1 MLHFLLKVVF
11 VKRGEISMKLI
22 IYFFM
27 TLAFFR
33 LEAYNPHQIKLLKK
47 DASGGKSINIS
58 GCDFRGA
65 GTLLLGIDFSNAIA
79 GNANFDACSKVT
91 GILFLTE
98 VLGQKTDLTGSNFSG
113 ANLRSASLKG
123 AILTGA
129 NFSGADVSFA
139 NFAQANLT
147 NAIFAG
153 ATGVA
158 TAVFCGATM
167 PDGSICSGKSWTSK
181 KGQVFL
187 CQCPK
192 KQ

>member
-1 MLHFLLKVVF
+1 
-11 VKRGEISMKLI
+11 MKLI

-27 TLAFFR
+27 TLTCFE
-33 LEAYNPHQIKLLKK
+33 LEAYNSHHIALLKQAVAQRK
-47 DASGGKSINIS
+47 PINIS

-65 GTLLLGIDFSNAIA
+65 TTLLQGIDFSNAIA
-79 GNANFDACSKVT
+79 GNVNCDTCSKIT

-113 ANLRSASLKG
+113 ANLRSASFKG

-147 NAIFAG
+147 TAVFTG
-153 ATGVA
+153 ATGIE

-181 KGQVFL
+181 KGQLFL